1 MMAAVKRWLWE
12 FSVFGRTEQRLPMVS
27 IPVFRDPPA
36 DWLSECERL
45 LFDLHRL
52 APNWDSYDADPVDRE
67 SVRQASVLLRALA
80 VMPNIESPT
89 VTATPD
95 GNAAFCWDDGERSL
109 DLEIQASGV
118 VEYAYLDEVDDSKD
132 EEGQTKDILSI
143 AHLLLG

>member
-1 MMAAVKRWLWE
+1 
-12 FSVFGRTEQRLPMVS
+12 MVPS
-27 IPVFRDPPA
+27 QVFRDPPA
-36 DWLSECERL
+36 DWLPECERL

-52 APNWDSYDADPVDRE
+52 PPNWDSYGADPVDRE
-67 SVRQASVLLRALA
+67 SVQQASALLRALA
-80 VMPNIESPT
+80 VMPNIESPL

-95 GNAAFCWDDGERSL
+95 GNAAFCWDHGQRSL

-143 AHLLLG
+143 AHLLSG